1 MLAQQNSSFESRLSD
16 QLQRALALCAVHLPD
31 AAQRVRAFLAQFA
44 DPPAYGSFKTIPPGA
59 RALYQQV
66 LDERGEQAGACFLLA
81 AVLMGVRESL
91 AGELL
96 ARLPTRVR
104 AHQLRQFARIAN
116 HDEAFL
122 PYCRLDG
129 DVFLKEF
136 GLATL
141 RLYAGASSVIDPR
154 AGMGRSI
161 LWQGGLL
168 ALPGRA
174 LLFARA
180 GGFKPW
186 FAIHVNRLYQ
196 DEFNEEGRNECYR
209 CCVELYDLHPEAL
222 GMIAGSWFYDPV
234 VEIISPH
241 LAYLR
246 KVPEE
251 GGARALFVSHDEQ
264 AVRNATATSEKR
276 RSLHAAGQYRP
287 ASWALVWPKR
297 AQIDW
302 ARRHSK
308 DKND

>member
-1 MLAQQNSSFESRLSD
+1 MLAHQTYSFESRLSD

-31 AAQRVRAFLAQFA
+31 AAARVRAFLAHFA
-44 DPPAYGSFKTIPPGA
+44 NPDPYAGFKAIPPAA
-59 RALYQQV
+59 RAMHDAV
-66 LDERGEQAGACFLLA
+66 LAGRGEQAGACFLLA
-81 AVLMGVRESL
+81 AVLMGVRDSL
-91 AGELL
+91 ASELMT
-96 ARLPTRVR
+96 RLPPRVR
-104 AHQLRQFARIAN
+104 THQLRQFARMAN

-122 PYCRLDG
+122 PFCRLYS

-154 AGMGRSI
+154 SGMGRSM
-161 LWQGGLL
+161 LWKGGLL
-168 ALPGRA
+168 QLPGRA
-174 LLFARA
+174 WLFARA

-186 FAIHVNRLYQ
+186 FEIHVNRLYQ

-209 CCVELYDLHPEAL
+209 CCVDLYELHPQAL

-246 KVPEE
+246 TVPEE

-264 AVRNATATSEKR
+264 AVKNATATSEKR
-276 RSLHAAGQYRP
+276 RALQAAGQYRP
-287 ASWALVWPKR
+287 AAWALVWPRR
-297 AQIDW
+297 AQTAW
-302 ARRHSK
+302 ARRHK
-308 DKND
+308 DTND

>member
-1 MLAQQNSSFESRLSD
+1 MLAQQTSSFESRLSD

-31 AAQRVRAFLAQFA
+31 AAERVRAFLAQFA
-44 DPPAYGSFKTIPPGA
+44 DPPPYGSFKAIPPGA
-59 RALYQQV
+59 RALYDQV
-66 LDERGEQAGACFLLA
+66 LAERGEQAGACFLLA
-81 AVLMGVRESL
+81 AVLMGVRASL
-91 AGELL
+91 DGELL
-96 ARLPTRVR
+96 GRLPPRVL

-168 ALPGRA
+168 QLPGRA

-180 GGFKPW
+180 GGFKPY

-209 CCVELYDLHPEAL
+209 CCVDLYALHPDAL
-222 GMIAGSWFYDPV
+222 GMIAGSWFYDPM

-246 KVPEE
+246 TVPEE
-251 GGARALFVSHDEQ
+251 GGARALFVAHDEQ
-264 AVRNATATSEKR
+264 AVKNATATSEKR
-276 RSLHAAGQYRP
+276 RALHAAGQYRP

-297 AQIDW
+297 AQVDW